1 MRCFLDVS
9 YDGRDFHG
17 WQSQKNAYSVQQAIE
32 EALEKLLQ
40 QKVSVTGSGR
50 TDTGV
55 HALQQIVHLDL
66 EGERDLDKLVY
77 RLNAILPRSIAVKTA
92 KKVQPEAHARF
103 DAISRRYYYY
113 LHQRKDPFK
122 EGRSYYFHRTLDL
135 DAIRSAC
142 QLLLETKD
150 FESFSRVQ
158 TEVNHFLCD
167 LHECMWEVDENG
179 YVFTVKA
186 NRFLR
191 GMVRAIVGTLIEVG
205 LSKLSLADF
214 ALIVK
219 QKDRRAAG
227 AAAPAHGLYL
237 SEVNYPED
245 IYLN

>member
-1 MRCFLDVS
+1 MRCFLDIS

-32 EALEKLLQ
+32 EALEQLLQ
-40 QKVSVTGSGR
+40 QKVSITGSGR

-55 HALQQIVHLDL
+55 HALQQIVHLDMD
-66 EGERDLDKLVY
+66 GERDLDKFVFQ
-77 RLNAILPRSIAVKTA
+77 LNAVLPRSIAVKTA
-92 KKVQPEAHARF
+92 KKVKPEAHARF
-103 DAISRRYYYY
+103 DAISRRYHYYI
-113 LHQRKDPFK
+113 HRHKDPFK
-122 EGRSYYFHRTLDL
+122 EDRSYYFHRTLNL
-135 DAIRSAC
+135 DAIRSTC

-167 LHECMWEVDENG
+167 LHACTWEVNEKG
-179 YVFTVKA
+179 YVFTIKA

-191 GMVRAIVGTLIEVG
+191 GMVRAIVGTLLDVG

-214 ALIVK
+214 ALIVGS
-219 QKDRRAAG
+219 KDRRAAG

-237 SEVNYPED
+237 SEVTYPED
-245 IYLN
+245 IYIN